1 MRIISTINITNTFW
15 FKSLKINKLP
25 KLKETLGRRVKA
37 KIKLRS
43 SLVTLL
49 TRLSV
54 ITTNTSPLK
63 FQKRRTT
70 LMILKQMLMRKQR
83 KGRAEERMRRKL
95 RRKKVATKTKVKKR
109 ILLKNL
115 KKKIKIKTIKN
126 QRGTKKNY

>member
-25 KLKETLGRRVKA
+25 KLRETLGRRVKA

-83 KGRAEERMRRKL
+83 KGRAKERMRRKL
-95 RRKKVATKTKVKKR
+95 RKKVATKTKVKKR

-115 KKKIKIKTIKN
+115 RKKIKTIKN
-126 QRGTKKNY
+126 QRDMKKNY

>member
-1 MRIISTINITNTFW
+1 M
-15 FKSLKINKLP
+15 
-25 KLKETLGRRVKA
+25 KA

-49 TRLSV
+49 TRQSV

-95 RRKKVATKTKVKKR
+95 RKKVATKMKVKKR
-109 ILLKNL
+109 ILKNL
-115 KKKIKIKTIKN
+115 KKKIKTIKN
-126 QRGTKKNY
+126 QRGTKMNY